1 MTVTG
6 ANPRKKTDVT
16 GIKQGQG
23 IFGLLEARLF
33 IGGQTVSARG
43 DATFERRDPVTDFVA
58 TRAAAASVEDAIS
71 AANAAA
77 AAFPQWSTAS
87 PEDRS
92 RVLNKAADVLLSR
105 RAEII
110 EAMAEEIGASE
121 VWASFNCQ
129 LAASVLRDAAGM
141 TDRLTDTEV
150 PSAHAG
156 VTAMAV
162 RQPAG
167 VVLGIAPWNAP
178 VVLAVRAVA
187 VPLACGNTAVLKAS
201 ELCPRT
207 HSLIVEIFNEAGLP
221 DGALNLITNAPEKAA
236 EIVEALIAHEAVRRV
251 NFTGSTRVGRSV
263 ATQCAKY
270 LKPCLLELSGK
281 APMLVLD
288 DADLEEAVKAAAFG
302 AFFNQGQICIST
314 ERIIVDQS
322 VAEEFIARF
331 ADKVAT
337 LEAGDP
343 RTGTFPLGAMISRE
357 AAIRVKG
364 LVEDAVAK
372 GATLVSGFQLDDIVM
387 QPTLL
392 DGVNSAMRIYSE
404 ESFGPVAAVIR
415 VNGIEEAISVANDS
429 EFGLA
434 ASVFGKDSARAL
446 DVARQIDSGI
456 CHVNGPTVYDE
467 PNMPFGGMKAS
478 GYGRF
483 GGDAGVAEFTELRW
497 ISVHEEPH
505 QYPI

>member
-1 MTVTG
+1 
-6 ANPRKKTDVT
+6 
-16 GIKQGQG
+16 
-23 IFGLLEARLF
+23 LLEARLT
-33 IGGQTVSARG
+33 IGGEAVSARG
-43 DATFERRDPVTDFVA
+43 DAIFERRDPVTDVVA
-58 TRAAAASVEDAIS
+58 TRAAAASVEDAIR

-77 AAFPQWSTAS
+77 AAFPYWSTVS
-87 PEDRS
+87 PEERS
-92 RVLNKAADVLLSR
+92 RILIKAADVLRSR
-105 RAEII
+105 LPDFV

-121 VWASFNCQ
+121 VWANFNCQ
-129 LAASVLRDAAGM
+129 LAENILRDAAERTNISM
-141 TDRLTDTEV
+141 ETEV
-150 PSAHAG
+150 PSAHPG
-156 VTAMAV
+156 VTAMTV

-187 VPLACGNTAVLKAS
+187 VPLACGNTAILKAS

-207 HSLIVEIFNEAGLP
+207 HSLIVEIFSEAGLP
-221 DGALNLITNAPEKAA
+221 DGVLNLITNAPEKAA

-251 NFTGSTRVGRSV
+251 NFTGSTRVGRDV
-263 ATQCAKY
+263 ATQCARH

-281 APMLVLD
+281 APLLVLD
-288 DADLEEAVKAAAFG
+288 DADIEEAVKAAAFG

-322 VAEEFIARF
+322 IAGDFLALF
-331 ADKVAT
+331 AQKMAT

-343 RTGTFPLGAMISRE
+343 RTGTYPLGVMISRE
-357 AAIRVKG
+357 AAIRVKS

-372 GATLVSGFQLDDIVM
+372 GAKLVSGFQLNDIIM

-392 DGVNSAMRIYSE
+392 DGVNSAMRIFSE

-415 VNGIEEAISVANDS
+415 VNGVEEAISVANDS
-429 EFGLA
+429 QFGLA
-434 ASVFGKDSARAL
+434 ASVFGRDTDRAM
-446 DVARQIDSGI
+446 DVARQIETGI
-456 CHVNGPTVYDE
+456 CHINGPTIFDE

-483 GGDAGVAEFTELRW
+483 GGEAGIAEFTELRW
-497 ISVHEEPH
+497 ISVHNKPH
-505 QYPI
+505 NYPI